1 MATLLSLPT
10 DLHLCI
16 LKFLPDI
23 KTLRSAVIRN
33 NVLYSSF
40 AAYKCSVATAVLK
53 NELGL
58 DIYPH
63 AIINHLAA
71 KEDVFQND
79 SSRIKDSGRS
89 VSIIEE
95 YWNQTDTML
104 LTPMDASTIATA
116 HHKVKD
122 ICDILLGRKSQ
133 LAMVYPLY
141 DSDRFLNPSPSE
153 RLRVQRGVYL
163 FHIVISACAVLYVQS
178 DSDLDNMVDSL
189 QRTVLEPLLAPWEL
203 YQISAIQTFLQRSFI
218 RTLRKWSRHSSQAV
232 DTEQPGDTISLQTIR
247 SVIGSGLDNI
257 HRILC
262 VVDGH
267 GFDHL
272 AILGQN
278 STAEGCGHIFE
289 LAVGRSVQASKIRE
303 WSSCYDDY
311 KTLCRDDAPAFRTWR
326 TLHKRRVEL
335 LDNSPFW
342 SIALQ
347 PELSILGEHF
357 GFWGIPF
364 WDDDRWDDVIHAVA
378 QSHLDHLLHLTYELE
393 LHTLETL
400 VLEHVLAPELV

>member
-1 MATLLSLPT
+1 MASLLSLPA

-16 LKFLPDI
+16 LKFVPDI
-23 KTLRSAVIRN
+23 KTLKTAVIRN

-71 KEDVFQND
+71 KEDVFRNN
-79 SSRIKDSGRS
+79 SSRIKNSERW
-89 VSIIEE
+89 VPLIHE
-95 YWNQTDTML
+95 YWNQMDTML
-104 LTPMDASTIATA
+104 LTPMDTATIATA

-122 ICDILLGRKSQ
+122 ICDIMLGGRSNI
-133 LAMVYPLY
+133 AVVYPLY
-141 DSDRFLNPSPSE
+141 NSDRFLNPSPSE

-163 FHIVISACAVLYVQS
+163 FHITISACAFLCVQGN
-178 DSDLDNMVDSL
+178 SDLDSMADIL

-203 YQISAIQTFLQRSFI
+203 NQISGIQTFLQRSFI
-218 RTLRKWSRHSSQAV
+218 RTLRKWARHSSKTF
-232 DTEQPGDTISLQTIR
+232 DTEQAGDMISLQTIR

-262 VVDGH
+262 VADGH
-267 GFDHL
+267 GNDHD
-272 AILGQN
+272 AIPGQ
-278 STAEGCGHIFE
+278 SSMAGGCGHIFD
-289 LAVGRSVQASKIRE
+289 LGVGRAVQASNIRA

-311 KTLCRDDAPAFRTWR
+311 KSLCHDDAPAFRAWR
-326 TLHKRRVEL
+326 RLRERRMEF

-342 SIALQ
+342 STALQ

-393 LHTLETL
+393 HHTLETL
-400 VLEHVLAPELV
+400 VLEHILAPELI